1 MLLYHKAARGQ
12 GRWDLSGRSADTAH
26 SRVRG
31 RISQRAHWIS
41 HESYCLSCTCF
52 LSFLADDVS
61 MSLPSP
67 TLSRWREITRHTLLE
82 RYGMSELGMVLS
94 QPLDGDRVEGTV
106 GAPLPSVEVMIAQE
120 CDGKAA
126 GAPGEAADVEV
137 HRRDACP
144 GIAMRRSHAIS
155 A

>member
-1 MLLYHKAARGQ
+1 MAVPTNYAQLIRDFDAAGGADSAPMRAAAAGAASL
-12 GRWDLSGRSADTAH
+12 RLMVSG
-26 SRVRG
+26 
-31 RISQRAHWIS
+31 
-41 HESYCLSCTCF
+41 
-52 LSFLADDVS
+52 S
-61 MSLPSP
+61 MSLPTP

-94 QPLDGDRVEGTV
+94 QPLEGERVEGTV

-120 CDGKAA
+120 SGGKAA